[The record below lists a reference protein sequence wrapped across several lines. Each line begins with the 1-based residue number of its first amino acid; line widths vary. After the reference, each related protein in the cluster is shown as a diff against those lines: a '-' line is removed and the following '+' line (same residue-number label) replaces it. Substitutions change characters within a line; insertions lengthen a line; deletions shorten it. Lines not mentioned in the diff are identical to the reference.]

1 MPHVGARIDVPDE
14 SPKKPI
20 KLPDRPG
27 GQVDASLRADL
38 SRFGHL
44 ESDQASPGDSRPI
57 RSSHRLKDSTDY
69 RQLAQSGMRVSALA
83 LGTLTFGG
91 GGEYAATGATD
102 LAGARRQLDM
112 CRDAGVNLID
122 TADEYS
128 CGLAVELVGKAI
140 RGQRDRWLIATKVRC
155 AMGGGPNDEGLSRH
169 HLIEGC
175 EAWLRRLHTNHID
188 LYQVHEWDGMTPRE
202 ETLAALQ
209 ALIDSGKVRY
219 VGGSN
224 YAAWQLMK
232 ALWIA
237 ERARLPS
244 FVSQQIYHPLQER
257 SVEYG
262 LVPLAVD
269 QGLGMLVWNPLS
281 GGWLSGKYRRDRT
294 APEGSRQLTGWD
306 VPPVCDEERLYDT
319 VDLLAAVAERH
330 GVSAAHVALAWP
342 LTRPT
347 VSSVLIGARTDE
359 QLAGNLEA
367 ADLVLSA
374 DELARLEQ
382 VSRPNLLYPY
392 WHRPM
397 TAS

>member
-57 RSSHRLKDSTDY
+57 RSSHRLKDSMDY
-69 RQLAQSGMRVSALA
+69 RQLAKSGMRVSALA

-169 HLIEGC
+169 PLIEGC
-175 EAWLRRLHTNHID
+175 VAWLRRLHTNHID

-202 ETLAALQ
+202 ETLAAL
-209 ALIDSGKVRY
+209 AGAHRLGEGPVR
-219 VGGSN
+219 
-224 YAAWQLMK
+224 
-232 ALWIA
+232 
-237 ERARLPS
+237 
-244 FVSQQIYHPLQER
+244 
-257 SVEYG
+257 
-262 LVPLAVD
+262 
-269 QGLGMLVWNPLS
+269 
-281 GGWLSGKYRRDRT
+281 RRIKLC
-294 APEGSRQLTGWD
+294 G
-306 VPPVCDEERLYDT
+306 
-319 VDLLAAVAERH
+319 LAADE
-330 GVSAAHVALAWP
+330 SAL
-342 LTRPT
+342 
-347 VSSVLIGARTDE
+347 DC
-359 QLAGNLEA
+359 
-367 ADLVLSA
+367 
-374 DELARLEQ
+374 
-382 VSRPNLLYPY
+382 
-392 WHRPM
+392 
-397 TAS
+397 